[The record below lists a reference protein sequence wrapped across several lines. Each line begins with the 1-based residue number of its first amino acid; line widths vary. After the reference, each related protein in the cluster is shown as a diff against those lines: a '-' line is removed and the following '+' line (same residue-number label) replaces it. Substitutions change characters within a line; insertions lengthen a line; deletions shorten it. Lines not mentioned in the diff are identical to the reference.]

1 MLKQDAVIEY
11 LTQLH
16 EKHVLAPI
24 GKAAN
29 SVAIICK
36 KYYVTV
42 ILKEVGILGAGNETC
57 VYIYIYR

>member
-11 LTQLH
+11 LTKLH
-16 EKHVLAPI
+16 EKHVLASI

-42 ILKEVGILGAGNETC
+42 ILKEVGILGAGK
-57 VYIYIYR
+57 